1 MRAHSIGVSVS
12 ETKPDTRIA
21 TVIVT
26 ANSRNTRPTTPLISS
41 TGMNTATSEK
51 VIERIVKAISLE
63 PFSAASNGFM
73 PSSIWRVMFSSITMA
88 SSTTKPTDSVIA
100 SSEMLSIE

>member
-1 MRAHSIGVSVS
+1 MRAQSIGVSVND
-12 ETKPDTRIA
+12 TKPETRIA

-41 TGMNTATSEK
+41 TGMNTATSEN
-51 VIERIVKAISLE
+51 VMERIVNAISPE
-63 PFSAASNGFM
+63 PLSAASNGFM
-73 PSSIWRVMFSSITMA
+73 PCSICLVIFSSITIA
-88 SSTTKPTDSVIA
+88 SSTTRPTERVIA